1 MLPVSDERE
10 SPLVGGKLYQEKAEA
25 SVKANQQTKVIATI
39 MRMRNLANASISS
52 TSSLASTKAVLLKN

>member
-1 MLPVSDERE
+1 LAGE
-10 SPLVGGKLYQEKAEA
+10 KLYQEKAEA
-25 SVKANQQTKVIATI
+25 SVKANQQTKVIVTI

>member
-1 MLPVSDERE
+1 MLPVTDKRE

-25 SVKANQQTKVIATI
+25 SVKANQQTKVIVTI